1 MICYYV
7 SKFCFGCF
15 HNNANIGSLT
25 NIYVFITCMQ
35 VSHSDGRV
43 YFHSSLTHIDQ
54 ILQLKTVERAFALV
68 LHKDSTEYKGGSQIN
83 FIEHCSE
90 RIFVLKKLIFINR
103 RIE

>member
-1 MICYYV
+1 MFLLRV
-7 SKFCFGCF
+7 
-15 HNNANIGSLT
+15 
-25 NIYVFITCMQ
+25 Q

-43 YFHSSLTHIDQ
+43 YFHSSLTHINK

-90 RIFVLKKLIFINR
+90 RIFVLKKLMFINMR
-103 RIE
+103 NE

>member
-1 MICYYV
+1 MFLLRV
-7 SKFCFGCF
+7 
-15 HNNANIGSLT
+15 
-25 NIYVFITCMQ
+25 Q

-43 YFHSSLTHIDQ
+43 SFHSSLTHINK

-90 RIFVLKKLIFINR
+90 RIFVLKKLMFINMR
-103 RIE
+103 NE

>member
-7 SKFCFGCF
+7 SKFCI
-15 HNNANIGSLT
+15 HNNANKGSIT

-43 YFHSSLTHIDQ
+43 YFHSSLTHINK

-68 LHKDSTEYKGGSQIN
+68 LHKDSTEYKGRSQIN
-83 FIEHCSE
+83 FIDHCYE
-90 RIFVLKKLIFINR
+90 RIFVFKKFNVYKH
-103 RIE
+103 EK